1 MLDKRD
7 IEQDLTRI
15 GNSLNSIRESLL
27 NNHQSDVILP
37 DLKEIAEEI
46 GDAVYQVD
54 GLTERLECSL

>member
-27 NNHQSDVILP
+27 NNHQSDAILP
-37 DLKEIAEEI
+37 DLKEIAEET
-46 GDAVYQVD
+46 GYAVHQVD
-54 GLTERLECSL
+54 GLAERLI